1 MKKNDLEFFNLDET
15 AEWDRFEVEVAINE
29 ELKKSS
35 DEEMLMESDTAIVK
49 ETKQIIAKKS
59 LDEEYDYVPKKTV
72 NKEKSKASKKAV
84 DKDKGYASKEVVK
97 KEKRQTSKK
106 AVEEE
111 YSYVSAKEVDEE
123 YDYVPKKKTG
133 KKTAAISTKIKD
145 GSSAKKTKKTKQ
157 LKEADTAVK
166 SSTGK
171 KKKSGKK
178 SKKEEQGFFGD
189 LLAYF
194 QNMSL
199 LDGLVA
205 ATGVLVLVVA
215 IITVSAFGSAK
226 MMEEQMAAFA
236 PLGEE
241 MYSLS
246 GAGNSVL
253 LAMADEK
260 KATQFIE
267 GEEEFQEEVVSEVKA
282 EEEEQETVQ
291 VKMKLTSLQKDLK
304 IKFVNNKTGKLI
316 SGIKFKVSIKGG
328 KGNTIEKEDDDKD
341 GIIYLTNMAP
351 GDIAVTL
358 LAESVANEDVSVNT
372 ETQTINIKANIEY
385 KKVDVADEIKTEGE
399 VNAAVED
406 TAAGTAVEG
415 ELKDTVEWVESTKTP
430 LNTKENYEKID
441 KSKIVDPAS
450 VASTDLFFM
459 RSLLPGLLTNGVMPI
474 DEPDEGGVV
483 EEVVTPEGNTPST
496 PEGDTPPSSE
506 GSNGS
511 GSSGE
516 SGGSGSS
523 QVKDEVTKISLNKSS
538 IELTVGGSEGLS
550 ASVEATGNPDKSV
563 TWSSSD
569 SSVATVSGGT
579 VTGVK
584 AGTATITA
592 SAGGKTATCSVK
604 VTEQSVS
611 VTAVKMSEDKLTVE
625 TGKTAALS
633 ATVEPS
639 NATDK
644 SVTWSSSDTSVATV
658 SGGTVTGVKAGT
670 ATITATAGGKSAS
683 CVVTVSNA
691 TVTVTGIT
699 LDKSSENLMVG
710 KKLTL
715 TAKVAP
721 DNASNKSVTWKS
733 SDTSIA
739 TVDNGVVKGIKVGT
753 ATITATT
760 VDQGKTATCKITVKA
775 DLSGDTK
782 TKLKDKSGNQ
792 VYYKSDGKYYEA
804 TYADYYKDYK
814 FYILKKDATE
824 YKYTGWQHLDDGT
837 YYFDK
842 NGKKVTGEQVIQGA
856 KYNFGSDGKIKSGSG
871 TLGIDVSKWN
881 GNINWEAVKNSGV
894 SYVIIRCG
902 YRGSTTGA
910 LIEDPKFKANIQGA
924 SKAGL
929 KVGIY
934 FFTQAVSEAEA
945 VEEASMT
952 VNLIKGYKISYPVFL
967 DVESSGGR
975 ADGLD
980 RNTRTKVIKAYCET
994 IRNSGYTAGVYANKT
1009 WLESYMNTSEL
1020 SKYKIW
1026 LAQYNSNVT
1035 YKGRYDLWQ
1044 YSSKGSV
1051 GGIGGHTDMNLS
1063 YLGY

>member
-29 ELKKSS
+29 ELKKTS
-35 DEEMLMESDTAIVK
+35 DKEVIMESDTAIVK
-49 ETKQIIAKKS
+49 ETKQIIAEES
-59 LDEEYDYVPKKTV
+59 LDEEYDYAPKKKV
-72 NKEKSKASKKAV
+72 NKDKSRVSKKAV
-84 DKDKGYASKEVVK
+84 DKDKS
-97 KEKRQTSKK
+97 RTSKK
-106 AVEEE
+106 VVDEE

-133 KKTAAISTKIKD
+133 KKTAATSTKIKD

-157 LKEADTAVK
+157 LKEADVEVK

-194 QNMSL
+194 RNMSV

-226 MMEEQMAAFA
+226 MMEEQVAAFA

-241 MYSLS
+241 LYSLS

-267 GEEEFQEEVVSEVKA
+267 EEEEFQEEVISEVKA
-282 EEEEQETVQ
+282 EEEEQTTVQ

-351 GDIAVTL
+351 GDITVTL
-358 LAESVANEDVSVNT
+358 LAESVANEDVSVST
-372 ETQTINIKANIEY
+372 EPQTINIKADIEY

-406 TAAGTAVEG
+406 TAAGTVVEG

-441 KSKIVDPAS
+441 KSTIVDPAS

-474 DEPDEGGVV
+474 DEPDEGGANG
-483 EEVVTPEGNTPST
+483 EVGTPEGSNGTGTSGESGGSGT
-496 PEGDTPPSSE
+496 SGESGGSSGE
-506 GSNGS
+506 NSGS

-516 SGGSGSS
+516 NSGSGSS

-538 IELTVGGSEGLS
+538 IELKVGGSEGLS

-569 SSVATVSGGT
+569 SSVATVSGGN

-604 VTEQSVS
+604 VTEQAVS
-611 VTAVKMSEDKLTVE
+611 VTTVKLSADKMTVE
-625 TGKTAALS
+625 PGKTATLT

-670 ATITATAGGKSAS
+670 STITATAGGKSAS
-683 CVVTVSNA
+683 CVVTVSNS

-739 TVDNGVVKGIKVGT
+739 TVDNGVVKGIKAGT

-760 VDQGKTATCKITVKA
+760 ADQGKTVTCKITVKA

-814 FYILKKDATE
+814 FYILKKEATE

-934 FFTQAVSEAEA
+934 FFSQAVSEAEA

-967 DVESSGGR
+967 DVEPSGGR